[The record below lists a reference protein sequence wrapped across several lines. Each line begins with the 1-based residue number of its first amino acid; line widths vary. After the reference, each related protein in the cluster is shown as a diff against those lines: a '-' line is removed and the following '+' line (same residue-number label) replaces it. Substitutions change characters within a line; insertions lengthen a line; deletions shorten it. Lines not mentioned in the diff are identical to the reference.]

1 MQVIQRF
8 IYRELLA
15 TIGAVALGFL
25 GLFLFFDFVDEL
37 ANIGKSSPFGTGTY
51 GLWQAGAF
59 VLSLVPSR
67 LYDLLPIAVLI
78 GSTFVMARMAKS
90 SEFTILRTGGL
101 SPLHA
106 LRLLLALGLGLVV
119 VTFVIGDY
127 AAPAA
132 NRAGQFLKAKYLG
145 KITIGQT
152 GAWLKESQENKT
164 YAVRVG
170 SLGAE
175 SSLGQIR
182 IFEFDLNGR
191 IVSTTFANTGRFL
204 ESGAWQLDGV
214 SRKLFYLETSNKST
228 TQPKVVTQTLDRWEW
243 PTSITLNM
251 VSTALL
257 KPDRMSTYDLYQY
270 TRHLEKNAQ
279 SAQGYEIEF
288 WRKLFYPISCLVMLV
303 LALPFAYLHF
313 RGRTMTGYVFAGV
326 LIGIS
331 FFVVNTAAGYFGNLH
346 NWQPWLTAA
355 TPSLMYSLLAL
366 SAFGWLV
373 VYR

>member
-8 IYRELLA
+8 LYRELLL

-25 GLFLFFDFVDEL
+25 GLFVFFDFVDEL
-37 ANIGKSSPFGTGTY
+37 SNIGKSSPFGTGTY
-51 GLWQAGAF
+51 GLLQAMGF
-59 VLSLVPSR
+59 VLSLLPSR

-78 GSTFVMARMAKS
+78 GATLVMARMAKT

-106 LRLLLALGLGLVV
+106 LRLLLGLGLGLVV
-119 VTFVIGDY
+119 LTFLVGDY
-127 AAPAA
+127 VAPAS
-132 NRAGQFLKAKYLG
+132 NRAGQLLKAKYLG

-152 GAWLKESQENKT
+152 GAWLKESQGGKS

-175 SSLGQIR
+175 SSLGQVR
-182 IFEFDLNGR
+182 LFEFDANGR
-191 IVSTTFANTGRFL
+191 IASTTFAGSGQFL
-204 ESGAWQLDGV
+204 ESGAWQLKDV
-214 SRKLFYLETSNKST
+214 SRKLFILDPGNNTV
-228 TQPKVVTQTLDRWEW
+228 QPKVLTQELKQWDW
-243 PTSITLNM
+243 PTSITVDM
-251 VSTALL
+251 VATALL
-257 KPDRMSTYDLYQY
+257 KPERMSTYDLYQY

-279 SAQGYEIEF
+279 SAQSYEIEF

-303 LALPFAYLHF
+303 LALPFAYFHF
-313 RGRTMTGYVFAGV
+313 RGRTMTGYVFVGV

-331 FFVVNTAAGYFGNLH
+331 FFVINTAAGYFGNLN

-355 TPSLMYSLLAL
+355 MPSLLYSLLAL
-366 SAFGWLV
+366 TAFGWLV
-373 VYR
+373 IYR

>member
-8 IYRELLA
+8 IYRELLL

-25 GLFLFFDFVDEL
+25 GLFVFFDFVDEL
-37 ANIGKSSPFGTGTY
+37 SNIGKSSPFGTGTY
-51 GLWQAGAF
+51 GLLQAIGF
-59 VLSLVPSR
+59 VLSLLPSR

-78 GSTFVMARMAKS
+78 GATLVMARMAKT

-106 LRLLLALGLGLVV
+106 LRLLLGLGLGLVLL
-119 VTFVIGDY
+119 TFLVGDY
-127 AAPAA
+127 LAPAS
-132 NRAGQFLKAKYLG
+132 NRAGQLLKAKYLG

-152 GAWLKESQENKT
+152 GAWLKESQGDKS

-175 SSLGQIR
+175 SSLGQVR
-182 IFEFDLNGR
+182 LFEFDANGR
-191 IVSTTFANTGRFL
+191 IVSTTFAGSGQFL
-204 ESGAWQLDGV
+204 ESGAWQLKDV
-214 SRKLFYLETSNKST
+214 SRKLFFLDPGNNTVQQKVL
-228 TQPKVVTQTLDRWEW
+228 TQQLAQWDWT
-243 PTSITLNM
+243 TSITVDM
-251 VSTALL
+251 VATALL
-257 KPDRMSTYDLYQY
+257 KPERMSTYDLYQY

-279 SAQGYEIEF
+279 SAQSYEIEF
-288 WRKLFYPISCLVMLV
+288 WRKLFYPVSCLVMLV
-303 LALPFAYLHF
+303 LALPFAYFHF
-313 RGRTMTGYVFAGV
+313 RGRTMTGYVFVGV

-331 FFVVNTAAGYFGNLH
+331 FFVINTAAAYFGNLN

-355 TPSLMYSLLAL
+355 MPSLLYSLLAL

-373 VYR
+373 IYR